1 MEYSSPLFFLFVA
14 SFTASCMIFSEI
26 VARMRPTNRVRPA
39 LPNKSHTQNRY
50 GKNMVIANLIP
61 FTTLNLAFAFGFVVT
76 VLIKALNPTQIG
88 MPKLSI
94 NVSVMLVS
102 LVWSNSDARSHFKRK
117 LALWRG
123 QDFVE
128 VIDLQPLQAINQQA
142 ISTISSHLPNETS
155 D

>member
-1 MEYSSPLFFLFVA
+1 
-14 SFTASCMIFSEI
+14 
-26 VARMRPTNRVRPA
+26 
-39 LPNKSHTQNRY
+39 
-50 GKNMVIANLIP
+50 MVIANLIP